1 MELSAG
7 AERRARY
14 LAPGSDQC
22 EGLLIP
28 ASCCKQ
34 SDAACEFS
42 IESECD
48 AAVSESDDSSGSV
61 INPAAIQLS
70 SVGDELG
77 TVLAVQ
83 TAVPGMAAANAAMKD
98 VWVSFHPYAA
108 PTGAICDS
116 RLPIL
121 LYVRT
126 RMYTAKHLHVAGL

>member
-42 IESECD
+42 TESECD

-61 INPAAIQLS
+61 IIPAAIQLS
-70 SVGDELG
+70 SVGDDLG
-77 TVLAVQ
+77 TVLAAQ
-83 TAVPGMAAANAAMKD
+83 TTVPGMAAANAAVKD
-98 VWVSFHPYAA
+98 LWVRFHQYAA
-108 PTGAICDS
+108 PTGAVCDS
-116 RLPIL
+116 RLPIFLYMQLAML
-121 LYVRT
+121 LASRS
-126 RMYTAKHLHVAGL
+126 HV